1 MPACPGLDL
10 DAGRRMVPGHFG
22 LAAGV
27 KSRVPSAPLWALMLA
42 THWLDVFFVPLFLLG
57 IETITPLNPANPNAY
72 GGGVIHAVY
81 THSLVGAIVLSV
93 IAGGLA
99 WWRWGN
105 TVGLT
110 VGLVAFSHWLLDLIV
125 HYPDLP
131 ILPGNAG
138 NLPLLGF
145 GLWGAPAVAAFVE
158 LALVLVGAYLYYRS
172 ATALPVGPPLDARQQ
187 RRRVVTATSVV
198 TGLMLLSFVT
208 TVLGVG

>member
-1 MPACPGLDL
+1 
-10 DAGRRMVPGHFG
+10 MVPGHFG

-27 KSRVPSAPLWALMLA
+27 KSQVPSAPLWALMLA

-57 IETITPLNPANPNAY
+57 IETITPIDPANPNAY

-81 THSLVGAIVLSV
+81 THSLVGALLLSAV
-93 IAGGLA
+93 AGGLA
-99 WWRWGN
+99 LWRWGR
-105 TVGLT
+105 TVGIT
-110 VGLVAFSHWLLDLIV
+110 VGLVAFSHWVLDLVV

-145 GLWGAPAVAAFVE
+145 GLWGLPTLAALVE
-158 LALVLVGAYLYYRS
+158 LALVVVGAYLYYRS
-172 ATALPVGPPLDARQQ
+172 ATALPTAAGLDPGRQ
-187 RRRVVTATSVV
+187 RRRVYTATAVV

-208 TVLGVG
+208 TVLGIG